1 MVRKFQ
7 VSVEHKQQW
16 HSSCEAELYAAYAAI
31 AEGLFL
37 VRVCKFLCGDQLDE
51 NNGEVRVKL
60 HIDSSAAMGYG
71 NNPESRIWSE
81 ETHPDPTPISS
92 RFTADEKNQFAQSQY
107 KDESSGF
114 GNKEVRSRETQ
125 RFGQT
130 HWHFHW

>member
-16 HSSCEAELYAAYAAI
+16 HLALARQSCMRHMQQL
-31 AEGLFL
+31 LK
-37 VRVCKFLCGDQLDE
+37 VCFWFVDE
-51 NNGEVRVKL
+51 NNGEVRAKL

-92 RFTADEKNQFAQSQY
+92 RFTVDEKKQFAQSQY

>member
-1 MVRKFQ
+1 MR
-7 VSVEHKQQW
+7 HMQQLLKV
-16 HSSCEAELYAAYAAI
+16 C
-31 AEGLFL
+31 FL

-60 HIDSSAAMGYG
+60 HIDLSAAMGYG

-81 ETHPDPTPISS
+81 EKHIQIRHLFLQDL
-92 RFTADEKNQFAQSQY
+92 RRMKKNQFAQSQY